1 MYLEDGVAVIDC
13 ADNVV
18 GQLLIRRS
26 APAPRRG
33 RDAVAHLLADEL
45 VRRHLQVLAHDVV
58 HRHHDGWVEVG
69 ADVVERVG
77 VDERV
82 ERLDG
87 RGSLAVEVAV
97 AHDAD
102 IGRDLGGDPVLVPV
116 AGRVVSIPLGQW
128 WTDGE
133 YFDVG
138 DFHFGCSLGVKKKV
152 ESIAYGSRE
161 WGFTAEDAEI
171 AG

>member
-18 GQLLIRRS
+18 GQLLVRRS

-58 HRHHDGWVEVG
+58 HRHHDGGVEVG

-97 AHDAD
+97 ADDAD

-138 DFHFGCSLGVKKKV
+138 DFHFGVLLRGEE
-152 ESIAYGSRE
+152 ESREYCVGSRE
-161 WGFTAEDAEI
+161 LGFTAEDAEI